1 MIEFKGY
8 GMEADGRYA
17 RVLYLSSLVG
27 GKANSMGRL
36 LALLRSRGHV
46 VQLFCSVD
54 DSDAS
59 FQVQRMAEVFGP
71 DLVLW
76 DVSSVDGSI
85 LPQVGCPVIGV
96 ALGDTDGAWTLGA
109 FLDEDYR
116 AMRLADPAAAQNC
129 VCVMQPQS
137 AGRARQVDDLLR
149 EVKLGG
155 LVALAGGWQ
164 DNLGCAH
171 TGSSLS
177 YWCRRAK
184 YSVVFRPEVGEALPV
199 AANMALR
206 IQEGSL
212 LLVEEG
218 VRLPQWLEAVAIPFA
233 SGELIDVVRSLE
245 QDPLRYTAA
254 HEAQQGALD
263 DLPRAD
269 QMLESLFSYA
279 DSITGCPVR
288 SLGRPAIKVVLY
300 GWFGAQNF
308 GDDLLLEL
316 VHARVRERYP
326 SAEVLVIG
334 ANPHQIRVQHGLGAT
349 EPHQKHRICE
359 WLDGAAALIYC
370 GGLMFDDPLG
380 QTAGEAELAFDPWID
395 PAGQAAICSLA
406 RMYDVPTYFLG
417 IGGGPMDTPAMQRY
431 AKFMSA
437 VGAHFLTRDQN
448 TSELLLAAGADPN
461 QVGSYADLSFG
472 AKRYVDRH
480 VAFLGSEEAWRWLQ
494 VQGRPYLVVSLRSC
508 HRNPPDLA
516 SCVAQA
522 LDGVCERRDM
532 SVLYLPLDTD
542 DVGIQRQAFDLM
554 EHKERAYLIGQ
565 RPTVETILGYISS
578 SSATLSMRLHCSLLH
593 MVLGRPAVGLNY
605 NDKIEAQF
613 TAIGQEGCLLSLDA
627 SAKDM
632 SALLIDALD
641 ASESFA
647 DEVADVM
654 AQQQALVDAEFCEL
668 FAAIDKVVTKRS
680 NSAITR
686 PKTYC
691 YPRSVSLTEQEL
703 GCARS
708 EVQRL
713 QAQVAS
719 LERERDAAVC
729 EVAAV
734 RGSTSYRLGNIM
746 VRPISALKRRLL
758 RKG

>member
-1 MIEFKGY
+1 
-8 GMEADGRYA
+8 MEANGRYA

-27 GKANSMGRL
+27 GKANPMGRL

-54 DSDAS
+54 DSDAF
-59 FQVQRMAEVFGP
+59 FQVQRMAEIFGP

-76 DVSSVDGSI
+76 DVSSVDEDI
-85 LPQVGCPVIGV
+85 IPQVDCPVIGV

-116 AMRLADPAAAQNC
+116 AMRIADPAAAQNY
-129 VCVMQPQS
+129 VCVMQPHS
-137 AGRARQVDDLLR
+137 SGRARQVDDRLQK
-149 EVKLGG
+149 VGLGG
-155 LVALAGGWQ
+155 LVALAEGWQ
-164 DNLGCAH
+164 DDLGCDH
-171 TGSSLS
+171 IGSSLS

-184 YSVVFRPEVGEALPV
+184 YSVVFRPEAGETLPA

-245 QDPLRYTAA
+245 QDPVRYTAA

-263 DLPRAD
+263 DLPCAD

-279 DSITGCPVR
+279 DSIARGPVR
-288 SLGRPAIKVVLY
+288 SLGRPAVRVVLY

-334 ANPHQIRVQHGLGAT
+334 ANPYQIRVQHGLEAT
-349 EPHQKHRICE
+349 EPHQKRCICE

-431 AKFMSA
+431 AKLMSA
-437 VGAHFLTRDQN
+437 VGAHFLTRDRN
-448 TSELLLAAGADPN
+448 TSDLLLAAGVDPG

-472 AKRYVDRH
+472 AQCYVDRH
-480 VAFLGSEEAWRWLQ
+480 VAFLDSEEAWRWLQ
-494 VQGRPYLVVSLRSC
+494 AQGRSYLVVSLRSC

-516 SCVAQA
+516 SRVAQA

-532 SVLYLPLDTD
+532 SVLYLPLDAD

-565 RPTVETILGYISS
+565 RPTVETILSYISS

-593 MVLGRPAVGLNY
+593 MVFGKPAVGLNY

-613 TAIGQEGCLLSLDA
+613 TAIGQEGRLLSLDA

-632 SALLIDALD
+632 SALLVDALD
-641 ASESFA
+641 ASGSFA
-647 DEVADVM
+647 DEIADVM

-719 LERERDAAVC
+719 LEREKDAAVC

>member
-1 MIEFKGY
+1 
-8 GMEADGRYA
+8 MEANGRYA

-27 GKANSMGRL
+27 GKANPMGRL
-36 LALLRSRGHV
+36 PALLRSRGHV

-76 DVSSVDGSI
+76 DVSSVDDSI
-85 LPQVGCPVIGV
+85 LPQVDCPVIGV
-96 ALGDTDGAWTLGA
+96 TLSNADGAWTLGA

-116 AMRLADPAAAQNC
+116 AMSIADPAAAQDC
-129 VCVMQPQS
+129 LCVMQPQS
-137 AGRARQVDDLLR
+137 AGRVRQVDDLLQ
-149 EVKLGG
+149 EVKLGE
-155 LVALAGGWQ
+155 LVALAEGWQ
-164 DNLGCAH
+164 DNLGCDH

-184 YSVVFRPEVGEALPV
+184 YSVVFRPEVGEALPA

-212 LLVEEG
+212 FLIEKG
-218 VRLPQWLEAVAIPFA
+218 VSLPQWLEAVAIPFA
-233 SGELIDVVRSLE
+233 SGRLIDVVRSLE
-245 QDPLRYTAA
+245 QDPVRYTAA

-263 DLPRAD
+263 NLPRAD

-279 DSITGCPVR
+279 DSIAGGPVR
-288 SLGRPAIKVVLY
+288 SLGRPAVRVVLY

-316 VHARVRERYP
+316 VHARVREHYP

-334 ANPHQIRVQHGLGAT
+334 ADPHQIRVQHGLEAT

-431 AKFMSA
+431 AKLMSA
-437 VGAHFLTRDQN
+437 VGAHFLTRDRN
-448 TSELLLAAGADPN
+448 TSDLLLAAGADPG

-472 AKRYVDRH
+472 AKCYVDRH
-480 VAFLGSEEAWRWLQ
+480 VAFLDSEEAWRWLQ
-494 VQGRPYLVVSLRSC
+494 AQGRPYLVVSLRSC

-516 SCVAQA
+516 SRVAQA

-532 SVLYLPLDTD
+532 SVLYLPLDAD
-542 DVGIQRQAFDLM
+542 DVGIQRQAYDLM

-565 RPTVETILGYISS
+565 RPTVETILGYISR

-593 MVLGRPAVGLNY
+593 MVFGKPAVGLNY

-613 TAIGQEGCLLSLDA
+613 TAIGQESRLLSLDA

-668 FAAIDKVVTKRS
+668 FAAIDKAVTKRS

-713 QAQVAS
+713 QARITS

>member
-1 MIEFKGY
+1 
-8 GMEADGRYA
+8 MEVDGRYA
-17 RVLYLSSLVG
+17 RILYLSSLEGDEVG
-27 GKANSMGRL
+27 PMGRL
-36 LALLRSRGHV
+36 LSLLRSKGHV
-46 VQLFCSVD
+46 VQLLCSMQ
-54 DSDAS
+54 DSDVAD
-59 FQVQRMAEVFGP
+59 QAERAVEVFGP

-76 DVSSVDGSI
+76 DTSCVSADI
-85 LPQVGCPVIGV
+85 LPKVDCPVLGI
-96 ALGDTDGAWTLGA
+96 ALSDTDGAWTLGA

-116 AMRLADPAAAQNC
+116 AQRIADPTVAKDC
-129 VCVMQPQS
+129 ICVMQPHRP
-137 AGRARQVDDLLR
+137 GRGRQVDELLQELR
-149 EVKLGG
+149 LGG
-155 LVALAGGWQ
+155 CIALAEGWEG
-164 DNLGCAH
+164 DLSCERV
-171 TGSSLS
+171 GSSLS

-184 YSVVFRPEVGEALPV
+184 YSVIFRPEAGEAFPT
-199 AANMALR
+199 ATDMALR
-206 IQEGSL
+206 MQEGSL

-218 VRLPQWLEAVAIPFA
+218 ASLPQWLEAVTIRFA
-233 SGELIDVVRSLE
+233 SGELTNVVRALE

-279 DSITGCPVR
+279 DSIAGGPVS
-288 SLGRPAIKVVLY
+288 SLGRPAVRVVVY

-334 ANPHQIRVQHGLGAT
+334 ADPHQIRVQHGLEAT
-349 EPHQKHRICE
+349 EPHKKRLICE

-431 AKFMSA
+431 AKLMSV

-448 TSELLLAAGADPN
+448 TSDLLLAAGVDPR

-472 AKRYVDRH
+472 AQHYVSQHAASVD
-480 VAFLGSEEAWRWLQ
+480 GENAWRWLKA
-494 VQGRPYLVVSLRSC
+494 QGRPYLVVSLRSC

-516 SCVAQA
+516 SRVAQA
-522 LDGVCERRDM
+522 LDGVCERRDV
-532 SVLYLPLDTD
+532 SVLYLPLDAD

-593 MVLGRPAVGLNY
+593 MVFGRPAVGLNY

-613 TAIGQEGCLLSLDA
+613 TAIRQEGRLLSLDA

-632 SALLIDALD
+632 SALLVDALD

-686 PKTYC
+686 SRTYC

>member
-1 MIEFKGY
+1 
-8 GMEADGRYA
+8 METNGRYA
-17 RVLYLSSLVG
+17 WVLYLCSVVG
-27 GKANSMGRL
+27 DEASPMGRL
-36 LALLRSRGHV
+36 PALLRSRGHV

-71 DLVLW
+71 NLVLW
-76 DVSSVDGSI
+76 DVSSVDRDI

-96 ALGDTDGAWTLGA
+96 ALGDTDKAWTLGA
-109 FLDEDYR
+109 FFDEDYR
-116 AMRLADPAAAQNC
+116 AMRIADPAAAQNC

-137 AGRARQVDDLLR
+137 ARRASQVDGLLQEIR
-149 EVKLGG
+149 LGG
-155 LVALAGGWQ
+155 LVALDKGWQ
-164 DNLGCAH
+164 DDLGCDR

-184 YSVVFRPEVGEALPV
+184 YSVVFRPEAGEALPA

-206 IQEGSL
+206 MQEGSL
-212 LLVEEG
+212 LLVEED

-233 SGELIDVVRSLE
+233 SGELIDVIQSLE

-263 DLPRAD
+263 DLPRTD

-279 DSITGCPVR
+279 DSVAVGPVR
-288 SLGRPAIKVVLY
+288 SLGRPAVRVVVY

-334 ANPHQIRVQHGLGAT
+334 ANPHQTRVQHGLEAT
-349 EPHQKHRICE
+349 EPHQKRCICE

-431 AKFMSA
+431 AKPMSA
-437 VGAHFLTRDQN
+437 VGAHFLTRDRN
-448 TSELLLAAGADPN
+448 TSDLLLAAGADPG

-480 VAFLGSEEAWRWLQ
+480 VAFLDSEEAWRW
-494 VQGRPYLVVSLRSC
+494 VKAQGRPYLVVSLRSC

-516 SCVAQA
+516 SRVAQA
-522 LDGVCERRDM
+522 LDGVCERRDV
-532 SVLYLPLDTD
+532 SVLYLPLDAD

-565 RPTVETILGYISS
+565 RPTVETILGYISR

-613 TAIGQEGCLLSLDA
+613 TAIGQEGRLLSLDA

-632 SALLIDALD
+632 SALLVDALD

-686 PKTYC
+686 SRTYC

-708 EVQRL
+708 EIQRL

>member
-1 MIEFKGY
+1 
-8 GMEADGRYA
+8 MEADGRYA

-27 GKANSMGRL
+27 GKANPMGRL

-46 VQLFCSVD
+46 VQLLCSVD

-59 FQVQRMAEVFGP
+59 FQAQRMADVFGP
-71 DLVLW
+71 DFVLW

-85 LPQVGCPVIGV
+85 LPQVDCPVIGV
-96 ALGDTDGAWTLGA
+96 ALSDADGAWTLGP

-116 AMRLADPAAAQNC
+116 AMCIADPAAAQNC

-137 AGRARQVDDLLR
+137 AGRARQVDGLLQEIR
-149 EVKLGG
+149 LGG
-155 LVALAGGWQ
+155 LVVLAEGWQ
-164 DNLGCAH
+164 DDLGCDR

-184 YSVVFRPEVGEALPV
+184 YNVVFRPEAGEALPA

-206 IQEGSL
+206 MQEGSL
-212 LLVEEG
+212 LLVEED

-245 QDPLRYTAA
+245 QDPLRYTAV

-263 DLPRAD
+263 DLPCAD

-279 DSITGCPVR
+279 DSIAKGPVR
-288 SLGRPAIKVVLY
+288 SLERPAVRVVLY

-326 SAEVLVIG
+326 SVEVLVIG
-334 ANPHQIRVQHGLGAT
+334 ANPHQIRVQHGLEAT

-431 AKFMSA
+431 AKLMSA
-437 VGAHFLTRDQN
+437 VGAHFLTRDRN
-448 TSELLLAAGADPN
+448 TSDLLLAAGADPG

-480 VAFLGSEEAWRWLQ
+480 VAFLDSEEAWRWLQ
-494 VQGRPYLVVSLRSC
+494 AQGRPYLVVSLRSC
-508 HRNPPDLA
+508 HRNPPDLV
-516 SCVAQA
+516 SRVAQA
-522 LDGVCERRDM
+522 LDGVCERRDV

-542 DVGIQRQAFDLM
+542 DVGIQRQAYDLM

-565 RPTVETILGYISS
+565 RPTVETILSYISR

-593 MVLGRPAVGLNY
+593 MVFGKPAVGLNY

-613 TAIGQEGCLLSLDA
+613 TAIGQEGRLLSLDA

-632 SALLIDALD
+632 SALLVDALD

>member
-8 GMEADGRYA
+8 GMEADGCYA

-27 GKANSMGRL
+27 DETSPIGRL

-46 VQLFCSVD
+46 VQLLCSVD

-59 FQVQRMAEVFGP
+59 FQAQRMADVFGP

-76 DVSSVDGSI
+76 DVSSVDRDI
-85 LPQVGCPVIGV
+85 LPLVGCPVIGV
-96 ALGDTDGAWTLGA
+96 ALSDTDGAWTLGA

-116 AMRLADPAAAQNC
+116 AMRLADPAAAQDC

-137 AGRARQVDDLLR
+137 AGRVRQIDDLLQEIR
-149 EVKLGG
+149 LGG
-155 LVALAGGWQ
+155 LVALAEGWQ
-164 DNLGCAH
+164 DDLGCDR

-184 YSVVFRPEVGEALPV
+184 YSVVFRPETGEALPA

-206 IQEGSL
+206 MQEGSL

-218 VRLPQWLEAVAIPFA
+218 VRLPQWLEAVAVPFA

-254 HEAQQGALD
+254 HEAQQAALD

-288 SLGRPAIKVVLY
+288 SLGRPAVKVVLY

-334 ANPHQIRVQHGLGAT
+334 ANPHQIRVQHGLEAT

-431 AKFMSA
+431 AKLMSA

-448 TSELLLAAGADPN
+448 TSDLLLAAGADPG
-461 QVGSYADLSFG
+461 QVGTYADLSFG

-480 VAFLGSEEAWRWLQ
+480 VAFLDSEEAWHWLQ
-494 VQGRPYLVVSLRSC
+494 SQGRPYLVVSLRNC

-516 SCVAQA
+516 SRVAQA

-542 DVGIQRQAFDLM
+542 DVGIQRQAYDLM

-613 TAIGQEGCLLSLDA
+613 TAIGQESRLLSLDA
-627 SAKDM
+627 SVKDM
-632 SALLIDALD
+632 SALLVDALD

-686 PKTYC
+686 SRTYC

-719 LERERDAAVC
+719 LGRERDAAVC

>member
-1 MIEFKGY
+1 
-8 GMEADGRYA
+8 MEANGRYA

-27 GKANSMGRL
+27 GKANPMGRL
-36 LALLRSRGHV
+36 PALLRSRGHV

-71 DLVLW
+71 NLVLW

-85 LPQVGCPVIGV
+85 FPQVDCPVIGV

-116 AMRLADPAAAQNC
+116 AMRIADPAAAQNC
-129 VCVMQPQS
+129 ICVMQPQS
-137 AGRARQVDDLLR
+137 AGRARQVDGLLQEIR
-149 EVKLGG
+149 LGG
-155 LVALAGGWQ
+155 LVALAEGWQ
-164 DNLGCAH
+164 DDLGCDR

-184 YSVVFRPEVGEALPV
+184 YSVVFRPEAGEALS
-199 AANMALR
+199 ATANMALR

-212 LLVEEG
+212 LLVEKG

-233 SGELIDVVRSLE
+233 SGELIDVIQSLE

-263 DLPRAD
+263 DLPCAD
-269 QMLESLFSYA
+269 QMLEPLFSYA
-279 DSITGCPVR
+279 DSIAKVPVR
-288 SLGRPAIKVVLY
+288 SLERPAVRVVLY

-334 ANPHQIRVQHGLGAT
+334 ANPHQIRVQHGLEAT
-349 EPHQKHRICE
+349 EPHQKRCICE

-417 IGGGPMDTPAMQRY
+417 IGGGPMNTPAMQRY
-431 AKFMSA
+431 AKLMSA
-437 VGAHFLTRDQN
+437 VGAYFLTRDQN
-448 TSELLLAAGADPN
+448 TSDLLLAAGADPN

-480 VAFLGSEEAWRWLQ
+480 VAFLDSEEAWRWLQ
-494 VQGRPYLVVSLRSC
+494 AQGRPYLVVSLRSC

-516 SCVAQA
+516 SRVAQA
-522 LDGVCERRDM
+522 LDDMCERRDV

-542 DVGIQRQAFDLM
+542 DVGIQRQAYDLM

-565 RPTVETILGYISS
+565 RPTVETILSYISR

-593 MVLGRPAVGLNY
+593 MVFGRPAVGLNY

-613 TAIGQEGCLLSLDA
+613 TAIGQEGRLLSLDA

-632 SALLIDALD
+632 SALLVDALD
-641 ASESFA
+641 VSESFA

-713 QAQVAS
+713 QARITS

>member
-1 MIEFKGY
+1 
-8 GMEADGRYA
+8 METNGRYA
-17 RVLYLSSLVG
+17 RVLYLCSVVG
-27 GKANSMGRL
+27 DEASPMGRL
-36 LALLRSRGHV
+36 PALLRSRGHV

-59 FQVQRMAEVFGP
+59 FQVQRMVEVFGP

-96 ALGDTDGAWTLGA
+96 ALGDTDKAWTLGA
-109 FLDEDYR
+109 FFDEDYR
-116 AMRLADPAAAQNC
+116 AMRIADPAAAQYC

-137 AGRARQVDDLLR
+137 ARRASQVDGLLQEIR
-149 EVKLGG
+149 LGG
-155 LVALAGGWQ
+155 LVALAEGWQ
-164 DNLGCAH
+164 DDLGCDR

-184 YSVVFRPEVGEALPV
+184 YSVVFRPEAGKALPA

-206 IQEGSL
+206 MQEGSL
-212 LLVEEG
+212 LFVEKG
-218 VRLPQWLEAVAIPFA
+218 VNLPQWLEAVAIPFA
-233 SGELIDVVRSLE
+233 SGELTDVVRSLE

-279 DSITGCPVR
+279 DSIARDPVR
-288 SLGRPAIKVVLY
+288 SLGRPAVRVVLY

-316 VHARVRERYP
+316 VHARVREHYP

-334 ANPHQIRVQHGLGAT
+334 ANPHQIRVQHGLEAT
-349 EPHQKHRICE
+349 EPHQKGCICE

-431 AKFMSA
+431 AKLMSA

-448 TSELLLAAGADPN
+448 TSDLLLAAGVDPR
-461 QVGSYADLSFG
+461 QVSTYADLSFG

-494 VQGRPYLVVSLRSC
+494 AQGRSYLVVSLRSC

-516 SCVAQA
+516 SRVAQA

-532 SVLYLPLDTD
+532 SVLYLPLDAD

-565 RPTVETILGYISS
+565 RPTVETILGYISK

-593 MVLGRPAVGLNY
+593 MVFGKPAVGLNY

-613 TAIGQEGCLLSLDA
+613 TAIGQEGRLLSLDA
-627 SAKDM
+627 FAKDM
-632 SALLIDALD
+632 NALLVDALD
-641 ASESFA
+641 ASGSFA

-686 PKTYC
+686 SRTYC

-746 VRPISALKRRLL
+746 VRPISALKRRFL

>member
-1 MIEFKGY
+1 
-8 GMEADGRYA
+8 MEANGRYA

-27 GKANSMGRL
+27 GKTSPMGRL

-71 DLVLW
+71 DMVLR
-76 DVSSVDGSI
+76 DTSSVGAGI
-85 LPQVGCPVIGV
+85 LPQVDCPVIGI
-96 ALGDTDGAWTLGA
+96 ALSDTDGAWTLEP
-109 FLDEDYR
+109 FLDEAYR
-116 AMRLADPAAAQNC
+116 AERIAEPAVAQDC
-129 VCVMQPQS
+129 VCVMQPHS
-137 AGRARQVDDLLR
+137 SGRARQVDDLLQK
-149 EVKLGG
+149 VGLGG
-155 LVALAGGWQ
+155 LVALSEGWQ
-164 DNLGCAH
+164 DDLGCDR

-184 YSVVFRPEVGEALPV
+184 YSVVFRPEAGEALPA

-206 IQEGSL
+206 MQEGSL
-212 LLVEEG
+212 LLVEED

-233 SGELIDVVRSLE
+233 SGELIDVIQSLE

-263 DLPRAD
+263 DLPRTD
-269 QMLESLFSYA
+269 QMFESLFSYA
-279 DSITGCPVR
+279 DSVAVGPVR
-288 SLGRPAIKVVLY
+288 SLGRPAVRVVVY

-334 ANPHQIRVQHGLGAT
+334 ANPYQIRVQHGLEAT

-431 AKFMSA
+431 AKLMSA
-437 VGAHFLTRDQN
+437 VGAYFLTRDQN
-448 TSELLLAAGADPN
+448 TSDLLLAAGVGPR
-461 QVGSYADLSFG
+461 QVSSYADLSFG
-472 AKRYVDRH
+472 AKRYVDKH
-480 VAFLGSEEAWRWLQ
+480 VAFLDSEEAWRWLKA
-494 VQGRPYLVVSLRSC
+494 QGRPYLVVSLRSC

-516 SCVAQA
+516 SRVAQT
-522 LDGVCERRDM
+522 LDGVCERRDV
-532 SVLYLPLDTD
+532 SVLYLPLDAD
-542 DVGIQRQAFDLM
+542 DVGIQRQAYDLM

-565 RPTVETILGYISS
+565 RPTVETILGYISR

-613 TAIGQEGCLLSLDA
+613 TAIGQEGRLLSLNA

-632 SALLIDALD
+632 SALLVDALD

-703 GCARS
+703 DCARS

-713 QAQVAS
+713 QARVAS

>member
-1 MIEFKGY
+1 
-8 GMEADGRYA
+8 MEANGRYA
-17 RVLYLSSLVG
+17 RVLYLSSLVEDET
-27 GKANSMGRL
+27 SPMGRL

-46 VQLFCSVD
+46 VQLLCSVD
-54 DSDAS
+54 DSDSS
-59 FQVQRMAEVFGP
+59 FQVQRMVEVFGP

-76 DVSSVDGSI
+76 DVSSVDGGI
-85 LPQVGCPVIGV
+85 LPQVDCPVIGV
-96 ALGDTDGAWTLGA
+96 ALSDTDGAWTLGA

-116 AMRLADPAAAQNC
+116 AMRIADPAAAQNC

-137 AGRARQVDDLLR
+137 AGRARQVDGLLQEIR
-149 EVKLGG
+149 FGG
-155 LVALAGGWQ
+155 LVALAEGWQ
-164 DNLGCAH
+164 DDLGCDS

-184 YSVVFRPEVGEALPV
+184 YSVIFRPEAGEALP
-199 AANMALR
+199 AAVSMALR
-206 IQEGSL
+206 MQEGSL
-212 LLVEEG
+212 LLVEED

-245 QDPLRYTAA
+245 QDPVRYTAA

-279 DSITGCPVR
+279 DSIAGGPVR
-288 SLGRPAIKVVLY
+288 SLGRPAVRMVLY

-316 VHARVRERYP
+316 VHARVREHYP

-334 ANPHQIRVQHGLGAT
+334 ANPHQIRVQHGLEAT

-431 AKFMSA
+431 AKLMSA
-437 VGAHFLTRDQN
+437 VGAHFLTRDRN
-448 TSELLLAAGADPN
+448 TSDLLLAAGVDPG

-472 AKRYVDRH
+472 VKRYVDRH
-480 VAFLGSEEAWRWLQ
+480 VAFLDSEEAWRWLQ
-494 VQGRPYLVVSLRSC
+494 AQGRPYLVVSLRSC

-516 SCVAQA
+516 SRVAQA
-522 LDGVCERRDM
+522 LDGVCERRDV
-532 SVLYLPLDTD
+532 SVLYLPLDAD
-542 DVGIQRQAFDLM
+542 DVGIQRQANDLM

-565 RPTVETILGYISS
+565 RPTVETILSYISR

-613 TAIGQEGCLLSLDA
+613 TAVGQEGCLLSLDA

-632 SALLIDALD
+632 SALLVDALD

-680 NSAITR
+680 NSSITR

-703 GCARS
+703 GRARS

-719 LERERDAAVC
+719 LERERDVAVC

>member
-1 MIEFKGY
+1 
-8 GMEADGRYA
+8 MEANGRYA

-27 GKANSMGRL
+27 GKANPMGRL
-36 LALLRSRGHV
+36 PALLRSRGHV

-59 FQVQRMAEVFGP
+59 FQVQRMVEVFGP

-76 DVSSVDGSI
+76 DVSSVDGGI
-85 LPQVGCPVIGV
+85 LPQVDCPVIGV
-96 ALGDTDGAWTLGA
+96 ALSDTDGAWTLGA

-116 AMRLADPAAAQNC
+116 TMRIADPAAAQDC

-137 AGRARQVDDLLR
+137 AGRARQVDGLLQEIR
-149 EVKLGG
+149 FGG
-155 LVALAGGWQ
+155 LVALAEGWQ
-164 DNLGCAH
+164 DDLGCDR

-184 YSVVFRPEVGEALPV
+184 YSVIFRPEVGEALPA

-206 IQEGSL
+206 MQEGSL
-212 LLVEEG
+212 LLVEKG
-218 VRLPQWLEAVAIPFA
+218 VSLPQWLEAVAIPFA
-233 SGELIDVVRSLE
+233 SGELIDVIQSLE

-263 DLPRAD
+263 DLPRTD

-279 DSITGCPVR
+279 DSVAVGPVR
-288 SLGRPAIKVVLY
+288 SLGRPAVRVVVY

-316 VHARVRERYP
+316 VHARVREHYP

-334 ANPHQIRVQHGLGAT
+334 ANPHQIRMQHGLEAT
-349 EPHQKHRICE
+349 EPHQKRCICE
-359 WLDGAAALIYC
+359 WLDGTAALIYC

-431 AKFMSA
+431 AKLMSA
-437 VGAHFLTRDQN
+437 VGAHFLTRDHN
-448 TSELLLAAGADPN
+448 TSDLLLAAGVGPR
-461 QVGSYADLSFG
+461 QVSSYADLSFG
-472 AKRYVDRH
+472 AKRYVDKH
-480 VAFLGSEEAWRWLQ
+480 VAFLDSEEAWRWLQ
-494 VQGRPYLVVSLRSC
+494 AQGRSYLVVSLRSC

-516 SCVAQA
+516 SRVAQA

-532 SVLYLPLDTD
+532 SVLYLPLDAD
-542 DVGIQRQAFDLM
+542 DVGIQRQAYDLM

-565 RPTVETILGYISS
+565 RPTVETILSYISS

-593 MVLGRPAVGLNY
+593 MVFGKPAVGLNY

-613 TAIGQEGCLLSLDA
+613 TAIRQESRLLSLDA

-632 SALLIDALD
+632 SALLVDALD

-703 GCARS
+703 GRARS

>member
-1 MIEFKGY
+1 
-8 GMEADGRYA
+8 MEANGRYT
-17 RVLYLSSLVG
+17 RVLYLSFLVG
-27 GKANSMGRL
+27 GKANPMGRL

-59 FQVQRMAEVFGP
+59 FQAQRMAEVFDP
-71 DLVLW
+71 DFVLW

-85 LPQVGCPVIGV
+85 LPQVDCPVIGV
-96 ALGDTDGAWTLGA
+96 ALSNADGAWTLGT
-109 FLDEDYR
+109 FFDEDYR
-116 AMRLADPAAAQNC
+116 AMRIADPTAAQDC

-137 AGRARQVDDLLR
+137 AGRVRQIDDLLQEIR
-149 EVKLGG
+149 LGE
-155 LVALAGGWQ
+155 LVVLAEGWQ
-164 DNLGCAH
+164 DDLGCDH

-184 YSVVFRPEVGEALPV
+184 YSVVFRPEVGEALPA

-218 VRLPQWLEAVAIPFA
+218 VSLPQWLEAVAIPFA
-233 SGELIDVVRSLE
+233 SGELTDVVRSLE
-245 QDPLRYTAA
+245 QDPVRYTVA

-263 DLPRAD
+263 DLPCAD

-279 DSITGCPVR
+279 DSIARGPVR

-334 ANPHQIRVQHGLGAT
+334 ANPHQIRVQHGLEAT

-359 WLDGAAALIYC
+359 WLDSAAALIYC

-431 AKFMSA
+431 AKLMSA

-448 TSELLLAAGADPN
+448 TSDLLLAAGADPG
-461 QVGSYADLSFG
+461 QVGTYADLSFG

-480 VAFLGSEEAWRWLQ
+480 VAFLDSEEAWRWLQ
-494 VQGRPYLVVSLRSC
+494 AQGRLYLVVSLRSC

-516 SCVAQA
+516 SRVAQA
-522 LDGVCERRDM
+522 LDGVCERRDV
-532 SVLYLPLDTD
+532 SVLYLPLDAD
-542 DVGIQRQAFDLM
+542 DVGIQRQAYDLM
-554 EHKERAYLIGQ
+554 EHKECAYLIGQ
-565 RPTVETILGYISS
+565 RPTVETILGYIFSS
-578 SSATLSMRLHCSLLH
+578 AATLSMRLHCSLLH
-593 MVLGRPAVGLNY
+593 MVFGKPAVGLNY

-613 TAIGQEGCLLSLDA
+613 TAIGQEGRLLSLDS

-632 SALLIDALD
+632 SALLVDALD
-641 ASESFA
+641 ASGSFA

-686 PKTYC
+686 SRTYC
-691 YPRSVSLTEQEL
+691 YPRSVSLIEQEL

-719 LERERDAAVC
+719 LERERDVAVC

-746 VRPISALKRRLL
+746 VRPISVLKRRLL

>member
-1 MIEFKGY
+1 
-8 GMEADGRYA
+8 MEANGRYA

-27 GKANSMGRL
+27 GKANPRGCL
-36 LALLRSRGHV
+36 PALLRLRGHV

-71 DLVLW
+71 NLVLW

-85 LPQVGCPVIGV
+85 LPQVDCPVIGV

-116 AMRLADPAAAQNC
+116 AMRIADPAAAQNC

-137 AGRARQVDDLLR
+137 AGRARQVDDLLQK
-149 EVKLGG
+149 VGLGG
-155 LVALAGGWQ
+155 LVALAEGWQ
-164 DNLGCAH
+164 DNLRCDR

-184 YSVVFRPEVGEALPV
+184 YSVVFRPEVGEALPA

-206 IQEGSL
+206 MQEGSL

-218 VRLPQWLEAVAIPFA
+218 VSLPQWLEAVAITFA
-233 SGELIDVVRSLE
+233 SGELIDVVRLLE

-279 DSITGCPVR
+279 DSIAGGPVR
-288 SLGRPAIKVVLY
+288 SLGRPAVRVVLY

-334 ANPHQIRVQHGLGAT
+334 ANPHQIRVQHGLEAT

-431 AKFMSA
+431 AKLMSA
-437 VGAHFLTRDQN
+437 VGAHFLTRDRN
-448 TSELLLAAGADPN
+448 TSDLLLAAGVDPG

-480 VAFLGSEEAWRWLQ
+480 VAFLDSEEAWRWLQ
-494 VQGRPYLVVSLRSC
+494 AQGRPYLVVSLRSC

-516 SCVAQA
+516 SRVAQA

-532 SVLYLPLDTD
+532 SVLYLPLDAD
-542 DVGIQRQAFDLM
+542 DVDIQRQAFDLM

-565 RPTVETILGYISS
+565 RPTVETILGYISR

-613 TAIGQEGCLLSLDA
+613 TAIGQEGRLLSLDA

-632 SALLIDALD
+632 SALLVDALD

>member
-1 MIEFKGY
+1 
-8 GMEADGRYA
+8 MEANGRYA

-27 GKANSMGRL
+27 GKTSPMGRL

-71 DLVLW
+71 DMVLR
-76 DVSSVDGSI
+76 DTSSVGAGI
-85 LPQVGCPVIGV
+85 LPQVDCPVIGI
-96 ALGDTDGAWTLGA
+96 ALSDTDGAWTLEP
-109 FLDEDYR
+109 FLDEAYR
-116 AMRLADPAAAQNC
+116 AERIAEPAVAQDC
-129 VCVMQPQS
+129 VCVMQPHS
-137 AGRARQVDDLLR
+137 SGRARQVDDLLQK
-149 EVKLGG
+149 VGLGG
-155 LVALAGGWQ
+155 LVALSEGWQ
-164 DNLGCAH
+164 DDLGCDR

-184 YSVVFRPEVGEALPV
+184 YSVVFRPEAGEALPA

-206 IQEGSL
+206 MQEGSL
-212 LLVEEG
+212 LLVEED

-233 SGELIDVVRSLE
+233 SGELIDVIQSLE

-263 DLPRAD
+263 DLPRTD
-269 QMLESLFSYA
+269 QMFESLFSYA
-279 DSITGCPVR
+279 DSVAVGPVR
-288 SLGRPAIKVVLY
+288 SLGRPAVRVVVY

-334 ANPHQIRVQHGLGAT
+334 ANPYQIRVQHGLEAT

-431 AKFMSA
+431 AKLMSA
-437 VGAHFLTRDQN
+437 VGAYFLTRDQN
-448 TSELLLAAGADPN
+448 TSDLLLAAGVGPR
-461 QVGSYADLSFG
+461 QVSSYADLSFG
-472 AKRYVDRH
+472 AKRYVDKH
-480 VAFLGSEEAWRWLQ
+480 VAFLDSEEAWRWLKA
-494 VQGRPYLVVSLRSC
+494 QGRPYLVVSLRSC

-516 SCVAQA
+516 SRVAQA
-522 LDGVCERRDM
+522 LDGVCERRDV
-532 SVLYLPLDTD
+532 SVLYLPLDAD

-565 RPTVETILGYISS
+565 RPTVETILGYISR

-613 TAIGQEGCLLSLDA
+613 TAIGQEGRLLSLNA

-632 SALLIDALD
+632 SALLVDALD

-703 GCARS
+703 DCARS

-713 QAQVAS
+713 QARVAS

>member
-1 MIEFKGY
+1 
-8 GMEADGRYA
+8 MEANGRYA

-27 GKANSMGRL
+27 GKANPRGCL
-36 LALLRSRGHV
+36 PALLRLRGHV

-71 DLVLW
+71 NLVLW

-85 LPQVGCPVIGV
+85 LPQVDCPVIGV
-96 ALGDTDGAWTLGA
+96 ALSDTDGAWTLGA

-137 AGRARQVDDLLR
+137 AERARQVDDLLQK
-149 EVKLGG
+149 VGLGG
-155 LVALAGGWQ
+155 LVALAEGWQ
-164 DNLGCAH
+164 DNLRCDR

-184 YSVVFRPEVGEALPV
+184 YSVVFRPEVGKALPA

-206 IQEGSL
+206 MQEGSL

-218 VRLPQWLEAVAIPFA
+218 VSLPQWLEAVAIPFA
-233 SGELIDVVRSLE
+233 SGELTDVVRSLE
-245 QDPLRYTAA
+245 QDLLRYTAA

-269 QMLESLFSYA
+269 QMLESLFSYV
-279 DSITGCPVR
+279 DSIAGGPVR
-288 SLGRPAIKVVLY
+288 SLGRPAVRVVLY

-316 VHARVRERYP
+316 VHARVMEHYP

-334 ANPHQIRVQHGLGAT
+334 ANPHQIRVQHGLEAT

-359 WLDGAAALIYC
+359 WLDGATALIYC

-417 IGGGPMDTPAMQRY
+417 IGGGPMNTPAMQRY
-431 AKFMSA
+431 AKLMSA
-437 VGAHFLTRDQN
+437 VGAHFLTRDRN
-448 TSELLLAAGADPN
+448 TSDLLLAAGVDPG

-472 AKRYVDRH
+472 AQCYVDRH
-480 VAFLGSEEAWRWLQ
+480 VAFLDSEEAWRWLQ
-494 VQGRPYLVVSLRSC
+494 AQGRSYLVVSLRSC

-516 SCVAQA
+516 SRVAQA

-532 SVLYLPLDTD
+532 SVLYLPLDAD
-542 DVGIQRQAFDLM
+542 DVDIQRQAFDLM

-565 RPTVETILGYISS
+565 RPTVETILSYISS

-593 MVLGRPAVGLNY
+593 MVFGKPAVGLNY

-613 TAIGQEGCLLSLDA
+613 TAIGQEGRLLSLDA

-632 SALLIDALD
+632 SALLVDALD
-641 ASESFA
+641 ASGSFA
-647 DEVADVM
+647 DEIADVM

-719 LERERDAAVC
+719 LEREKDAAVC

>member
-8 GMEADGRYA
+8 GMEADGCYA

-27 GKANSMGRL
+27 DEVSPMGRF

-46 VQLFCSVD
+46 IQLFCSVD
-54 DSDAS
+54 DSEAS
-59 FQVQRMAEVFGP
+59 FQVQRMVEVFGP

-76 DVSSVDGSI
+76 DVSSVDRDI
-85 LPQVGCPVIGV
+85 LPLVGCPVIGV
-96 ALGDTDGAWTLGA
+96 ALSDTDGAWTLGA

-116 AMRLADPAAAQNC
+116 AMRLADPAAAQDC

-137 AGRARQVDDLLR
+137 AGRVRQIDDLLQEIR
-149 EVKLGG
+149 LGG
-155 LVALAGGWQ
+155 LVALAEGWQ
-164 DNLGCAH
+164 DDLGCDR

-184 YSVVFRPEVGEALPV
+184 YSVVFRPEVGEALPA

-218 VRLPQWLEAVAIPFA
+218 VNLPQWLEAVAISFA

-279 DSITGCPVR
+279 DSIAGGPVR
-288 SLGRPAIKVVLY
+288 SLGRPAVRVVLY

-334 ANPHQIRVQHGLGAT
+334 ANPHQIRVQHGLEAT

-359 WLDGAAALIYC
+359 WLDDAVALIYC

-417 IGGGPMDTPAMQRY
+417 IGGGPMNTPAMQRY
-431 AKFMSA
+431 AKLMSA

-448 TSELLLAAGADPN
+448 TSDLLLAAGADPN

-480 VAFLGSEEAWRWLQ
+480 VTFLDSEEAWRWLQ
-494 VQGRPYLVVSLRSC
+494 AQGRPYLVISLRSC

-516 SCVAQA
+516 SRVAQA

-565 RPTVETILGYISS
+565 RPTVEMILSYISR

-627 SAKDM
+627 SAMDM
-632 SALLIDALD
+632 SALLIDALG

-654 AQQQALVDAEFCEL
+654 AQQRALVDAEFCEL

-680 NSAITR
+680 NSTITR

-713 QAQVAS
+713 QAQIAS

-746 VRPISALKRRLL
+746 IRPISALKRRLL

>member
-1 MIEFKGY
+1 
-8 GMEADGRYA
+8 
-17 RVLYLSSLVG
+17 
-27 GKANSMGRL
+27 
-36 LALLRSRGHV
+36 
-46 VQLFCSVD
+46 
-54 DSDAS
+54 
-59 FQVQRMAEVFGP
+59 
-71 DLVLW
+71 
-76 DVSSVDGSI
+76 
-85 LPQVGCPVIGV
+85 
-96 ALGDTDGAWTLGA
+96 
-109 FLDEDYR
+109 
-116 AMRLADPAAAQNC
+116 
-129 VCVMQPQS
+129 
-137 AGRARQVDDLLR
+137 
-149 EVKLGG
+149 
-155 LVALAGGWQ
+155 
-164 DNLGCAH
+164 
-171 TGSSLS
+171 
-177 YWCRRAK
+177 
-184 YSVVFRPEVGEALPV
+184 
-199 AANMALR
+199 
-206 IQEGSL
+206 
-212 LLVEEG
+212 
-218 VRLPQWLEAVAIPFA
+218 
-233 SGELIDVVRSLE
+233 
-245 QDPLRYTAA
+245 
-254 HEAQQGALD
+254 
-263 DLPRAD
+263 
-269 QMLESLFSYA
+269 
-279 DSITGCPVR
+279 
-288 SLGRPAIKVVLY
+288 
-300 GWFGAQNF
+300 
-308 GDDLLLEL
+308 
-316 VHARVRERYP
+316 
-326 SAEVLVIG
+326 
-334 ANPHQIRVQHGLGAT
+334 
-349 EPHQKHRICE
+349 
-359 WLDGAAALIYC
+359 
-370 GGLMFDDPLG
+370 MFDDPLG

-431 AKFMSA
+431 AKLMSA

-448 TSELLLAAGADPN
+448 TSDLLLAAGADPG

-472 AKRYVDRH
+472 TKRYVDRH
-480 VAFLGSEEAWRWLQ
+480 VAFLDSEEAWRWLQ
-494 VQGRPYLVVSLRSC
+494 AQGRPYLVVSLRSC

-516 SCVAQA
+516 SRVAQA
-522 LDGVCERRDM
+522 LDGVCERRDV

-542 DVGIQRQAFDLM
+542 DVGIQRQAYDLM

-565 RPTVETILGYISS
+565 RPTVETILGYIFS

-613 TAIGQEGCLLSLDA
+613 TAIGQESRLLSLDA

-647 DEVADVM
+647 DEVTDVM

-686 PKTYC
+686 SRTYC

-703 GCARS
+703 GRARS

-719 LERERDAAVC
+719 LGRERDAAVC

>member
-1 MIEFKGY
+1 
-8 GMEADGRYA
+8 MEANGRYA

-27 GKANSMGRL
+27 GKANPMGRL
-36 LALLRSRGHV
+36 PALLRSRGHV

-76 DVSSVDGSI
+76 DVSSVDDSI
-85 LPQVGCPVIGV
+85 LPQVDCPVIGV
-96 ALGDTDGAWTLGA
+96 TLSNADGAWTLGA

-116 AMRLADPAAAQNC
+116 AMSIADPAAAQDC
-129 VCVMQPQS
+129 LCVMQPQS
-137 AGRARQVDDLLR
+137 AGRVRQVDDLLQ
-149 EVKLGG
+149 EVKLGE
-155 LVALAGGWQ
+155 LVALAEGWQ
-164 DNLGCAH
+164 DNLGCDR

-184 YSVVFRPEVGEALPV
+184 YSVVFRPEVGEALPA

-212 LLVEEG
+212 FLIEKG
-218 VRLPQWLEAVAIPFA
+218 VSLPQWLEAVAIPFA
-233 SGELIDVVRSLE
+233 SGRLIDVVRSLE
-245 QDPLRYTAA
+245 QDPVRYTAA

-263 DLPRAD
+263 NLPRAD

-279 DSITGCPVR
+279 DSIAGGPVR
-288 SLGRPAIKVVLY
+288 SLGRPAVRVVVY

-316 VHARVRERYP
+316 VHARVRERYS

-334 ANPHQIRVQHGLGAT
+334 ANPHQIRVQHGLEAT

-431 AKFMSA
+431 AKLMSA
-437 VGAHFLTRDQN
+437 VGAHFLTRDRN
-448 TSELLLAAGADPN
+448 TSDLLLAAGADPG

-472 AKRYVDRH
+472 AKCYVDRH
-480 VAFLGSEEAWRWLQ
+480 VAFLDSEEAWRWLQ
-494 VQGRPYLVVSLRSC
+494 AQGRPYLVVSLRSC

-516 SCVAQA
+516 SRVAQA

-532 SVLYLPLDTD
+532 SVLYLPLDAD
-542 DVGIQRQAFDLM
+542 DVDIQRQAFDLM

-565 RPTVETILGYISS
+565 RPTVETILGYISR

-613 TAIGQEGCLLSLDA
+613 TAIGQEGRLLSLDA

-632 SALLIDALD
+632 SALLVDALD

-654 AQQQALVDAEFCEL
+654 ARQQALVDAEFCEL

-686 PKTYC
+686 SRTYC

-746 VRPISALKRRLL
+746 IRPISALKRRLL

>member
-1 MIEFKGY
+1 
-8 GMEADGRYA
+8 MEANGRYA
-17 RVLYLSSLVG
+17 RVLYLSSLVE
-27 GKANSMGRL
+27 GKTNPMGRL

-76 DVSSVDGSI
+76 DVSSVEAGI

-96 ALGDTDGAWTLGA
+96 ALSNADGAWTLGA

-116 AMRLADPAAAQNC
+116 AMRIADPAAVQNY

-137 AGRARQVDDLLR
+137 SGRARQVDDLLQK
-149 EVKLGG
+149 VGLGG
-155 LVALAGGWQ
+155 LVALSEGWQ
-164 DNLGCAH
+164 DDLGCDR

-184 YSVVFRPEVGEALPV
+184 YSVVFRPEAGEALP
-199 AANMALR
+199 AAVNMALR
-206 IQEGSL
+206 MQEGSL
-212 LLVEEG
+212 LLVEED

-245 QDPLRYTAA
+245 QDPVRYTAA

-263 DLPRAD
+263 NLPCAD
-269 QMLESLFSYA
+269 QMLESLFSYV
-279 DSITGCPVR
+279 DSIAKDPVR
-288 SLGRPAIKVVLY
+288 SLGRPAVRMVLY

-316 VHARVRERYP
+316 VHARVREHYP

-334 ANPHQIRVQHGLGAT
+334 ANPHQIRVQHGLEAT
-349 EPHQKHRICE
+349 EPHQKRCTCE

-431 AKFMSA
+431 VKLMSA

-448 TSELLLAAGADPN
+448 TSDLLLTAGADPG

-472 AKRYVDRH
+472 AKRYFDRH
-480 VAFLGSEEAWRWLQ
+480 VAFLDSEEAWRWLKA
-494 VQGRPYLVVSLRSC
+494 QGRPYLVVSLRSC

-516 SCVAQA
+516 SRVAQA
-522 LDGVCERRDM
+522 LDGVCERRNM

-542 DVGIQRQAFDLM
+542 DVGIQRQAYDLM

-565 RPTVETILGYISS
+565 RPTVETILGYISI

-613 TAIGQEGCLLSLDA
+613 TAIGQEGRLLSLDA

-632 SALLIDALD
+632 SALLVDALD

-686 PKTYC
+686 SRTYC